1 MSKARSDQVFL
12 VCLFALSAVFMN
24 WLWLDGVIDAHSIK
38 YKGTPAIAI
47 VLELKGVRYGGKA
60 GHYHRYLLEL
70 NGHRFEKEL
79 LNIRLEHGK
88 RYAVLISPTD
98 PDEFVL
104 GTPQDSTLRIYSSQ
118 MGGGLWGW
126 LVVLIL
132 PIMGVGSLIMAAWS
146 IAALR
151 AQTQLKYIAL
161 PFKRY

>member
-1 MSKARSDQVFL
+1 
-12 VCLFALSAVFMN
+12 MN
-24 WLWLDGVIDAHSIK
+24 WLWLHGVIDAHSIK
-38 YKGTPAIAI
+38 NKGTPAIAI
-47 VLELKGVRYGGKA
+47 ALELKGVRYGGKA
-60 GHYHRYLLEL
+60 GNYHRYLLEL

-79 LNIRLEHGK
+79 LNIGLELGK

-98 PDEFVL
+98 PDEFVI

-118 MGGGLWGW
+118 VGGGLWGW

-132 PIMGVGSLIMAAWS
+132 PIMGVGSVIMSAWS